1 MSKLQP
7 SPDWFVGLDSIDLC
21 GSGGHFVDTLTVE
34 ADPLD
39 AGTDNGFT
47 FTSPNWPTGVL
58 TNAIYHLIIYIRR
71 SEGGKPQF
79 SETKTSALLPT
90 YNQGLHKLF
99 LSVSRDLGD
108 QCATPVSLYFWKLRT
123 HQCRGHLR
131 GAVSAKKALIRPETR
146 ELLG

>member
-58 TNAIYHLIIYIRR
+58 TNAIFYFFIRGVGNMGPR
-71 SEGGKPQF
+71 PPPPPQF
-79 SETKTSALLPT
+79 LEQQTQVLNQQSRFAIVVTDSVLCPPRANRETPDNVKVLIRTRLW
-90 YNQGLHKLF
+90 
-99 LSVSRDLGD
+99 
-108 QCATPVSLYFWKLRT
+108 VSLK
-123 HQCRGHLR
+123 
-131 GAVSAKKALIRPETR
+131 GAVSDQKAPSRVQY
-146 ELLG
+146 

>member
-1 MSKLQP
+1 MSVVSKLQP

-58 TNAIYHLIIYIRR
+58 TNAIYYFFITG
-71 SEGGKPQF
+71 SERGGPG
-79 SETKTSALLPT
+79 PP
-90 YNQGLHKLF
+90 LHTHNF
-99 LSVSRDLGD
+99 LNNKNK
-108 QCATPVSLYFWKLRT
+108 F
-123 HQCRGHLR
+123 
-131 GAVSAKKALIRPETR
+131 
-146 ELLG
+146 

>member
-58 TNAIYHLIIYIRR
+58 TNAIYLFIRGVRKRGPRPPYTHTIFGTTTRQKGLQII
-71 SEGGKPQF
+71 
-79 SETKTSALLPT
+79 LPT
-90 YNQGLHKLF
+90 NACLRLICF
-99 LSVSRDLGD
+99 
-108 QCATPVSLYFWKLRT
+108 YFRAE
-123 HQCRGHLR
+123 R
-131 GAVSAKKALIRPETR
+131 
-146 ELLG
+146 